1 MSDSSIAGEVVDV
14 TLEFSG
20 RQQASQ
26 MLFGCR
32 GSPLYVRADPDSLG
46 FIQHAMQANFIAN
59 VPKPAKKS
67 NTGGNDDEDEEDEES
82 DDGEEVHEQAAAAS
96 SPWMLELG
104 GALWGVQSIQGIQV
118 CDALQVYVSQQ
129 VMRVSVM
136 IARYTMY
143 ISGDC

>member
-1 MSDSSIAGEVVDV
+1 MRNVASQNAFQQTIQEVRDAADHDADVPRKRQKIRKAKMSDSSIAGEVVDV

-82 DDGEEVHEQAAAAS
+82 EDDDEVHE
-96 SPWMLELG
+96 
-104 GALWGVQSIQGIQV
+104 
-118 CDALQVYVSQQ
+118 
-129 VMRVSVM
+129 
-136 IARYTMY
+136 
-143 ISGDC
+143 